1 MGDCA
6 GSGWNWKT
14 PWDNGFS
21 RHTTDD
27 IPDINDQQ
35 IGGNHYKRMAIQV
48 WDFIISNGLNYLEG
62 NIVKYVSRWRKKGGL
77 QDLYKARHY
86 LDKLIETE
94 EENERIQKNT
104 TG

>member
-1 MGDCA
+1 M
-6 GSGWNWKT
+6 S
-14 PWDNGFS
+14 
-21 RHTTDD
+21 
-27 IPDINDQQ
+27 NDVNKIQ
-35 IGGNHYKRMAIQV
+35 IGGDHYKGMIIQA

-94 EENERIQKNT
+94 EENERLQKIT
-104 TG
+104 TS